1 MSMTYWRR
9 QSADVACAERG
20 IPNMSSGTCEART
33 MKQTIAAAALAVAI
47 WAPAVV
53 AQVDNAPQR
62 VEVVGDL
69 DAEWAS
75 YPCDPS

>member
-1 MSMTYWRR
+1 
-9 QSADVACAERG
+9 
-20 IPNMSSGTCEART
+20 